1 MKVKGKGQNIELN
14 KMNESI
20 EIKLDEAYKQ
30 TRMTE
35 ERLSNEEIFSNVR
48 KMKTFDEML
57 AKQMKDE
64 EFKKEYE
71 AIQPEMNE
79 IRASVDARTS
89 QNLTQKELSERT
101 GINQA
106 DISKLE
112 NGTKNPS
119 INLLKRLAEGMGI
132 DASIFIGQVK
142 HLEFDLIRNQSH

>member
-48 KMKTFDEML
+48 KMKAFDEML

-71 AIQPEMNE
+71 AIQPEMDV
-79 IRASVDARTS
+79 IRAIVDARTS

-119 INLLKRLAEGMGI
+119 INLLKR
-132 DASIFIGQVK
+132 
-142 HLEFDLIRNQSH
+142 

>member
-35 ERLSNEEIFSNVR
+35 ECLSNEEIFSNVR

-71 AIQPEMNE
+71 AIQPEMDV
-79 IRASVDARTS
+79 IRAIVDARTS

-119 INLLKRLAEGMGI
+119 INLLKR
-132 DASIFIGQVK
+132 
-142 HLEFDLIRNQSH
+142 

>member
-20 EIKLDEAYKQ
+20 EIILDEAYKQ

-71 AIQPEMNE
+71 AIQPEMDV
-79 IRASVDARTS
+79 IRAIVDARTS

-119 INLLKRLAEGMGI
+119 INLLKR
-132 DASIFIGQVK
+132 
-142 HLEFDLIRNQSH
+142 